1 MSGNGRKPLENNCM
15 EGLHGERTA
24 NVSML
29 DFREVDG
36 LTLRHIAYTI
46 LDTLKQLLPQVL
58 ARTRQR

>member
-1 MSGNGRKPLENNCM
+1 M

-36 LTLRHIAYTI
+36 LTLKHIAYTI
-46 LDTLKQLLPQVL
+46 LDTLKRLLLRVL
-58 ARTRQR
+58 APTRQR